1 MNKDQYIVKDVAKQK
16 ILKVRCKFEQMY
28 VLDLRCYL
36 RSLGYASV
44 DNSFTRED
52 LYKILKKEPKATHL
66 FVRFPNG
73 MFTRKMG
80 LDAKRE
86 YQRRINLF

>member
-1 MNKDQYIVKDVAKQK
+1 MNKKQYIVKEVATQK
-16 ILKVRCKFEQMY
+16 VLKANCKFEQMY

-44 DNSFTRED
+44 DNSFIRED
-52 LYKILKKEPKATHL
+52 LYKILKKEPAATRL
-66 FVRFPNG
+66 FVRFPDG

-80 LDAKRE
+80 LEAKKE
-86 YQRRINLF
+86 YERRLNLF